1 MGGRRAGRA
10 EVGAVE
16 RGKLRGLR
24 AGLLRGLPELTR
36 WAALLRIQ
44 LGADGPDASIAL
56 ARAWS
61 GPQSLPARTLASD
74 YLARQGRWTEVAELA
89 EAAEGSDRALLD
101 HVRLLRA
108 RALIELSRREEA
120 VAVIP
125 RDARSEIA
133 RDLAMEAVAGRPL
146 DAASIELLTALWP
159 DPTDAFARVAERA
172 LFAGALDAARSA
184 AASIPRSVARSRMV
198 ARSGINPTNQNSA
211 EMVA

>member
-1 MGGRRAGRA
+1 S
-10 EVGAVE
+10 V
-16 RGKLRGLR
+16 
-24 AGLLRGLPELTR
+24 
-36 WAALLRIQ
+36 
-44 LGADGPDASIAL
+44 AL

-133 RDLAMEAVAGRPL
+133 RDLAMEAVAGPRRGGCGRRAGVARAGHAR
-146 DAASIELLTALWP
+146 AAAGSGGR
-159 DPTDAFARVAERA
+159 DRFARGAVWWEGRPRA
-172 LFAGALDAARSA
+172 LHRGRRLAHPQCRIRGRGADPRSLA
-184 AASIPRSVARSRMV
+184 AAGPA
-198 ARSGINPTNQNSA
+198 AHPG
-211 EMVA
+211 EL